1 MTDLSTRVA
10 ALSGPD
16 RAVDAE
22 IAEAIG
28 WLYAPICPELDCHG
42 IDRSQLFRSIRSTA
56 LCPRFTAS
64 LDAAMTLL
72 PSHGAF
78 VLTAHSKT
86 SLARVVAPGKKGVE
100 VAATPALALCAAALK
115 ARGL

>member
-64 LDAAMTLL
+64 LDAAMTQAEGMSNHQIWCLWNEALTMCSKNEGDLL
-72 PSHGAF
+72 KD
-78 VLTAHSKT
+78 V
-86 SLARVVAPGKKGVE
+86 ARYF
-100 VAATPALALCAAALK
+100 TAAALK